1 MKNICVKLS
10 QRENKKYRKMLSSEE
25 MIFPNLTLKM
35 LPFRR
40 TLRGQRSN
48 MAIGFTLQTQRGKNT
63 VLICSRSLYRQQT
76 WTPLPVQSFAKSI
89 ICSLLMTGSSFSKMF
104 PNQNWSHKNGLFIL
118 EKDLHI
124 KPTVRRLS

>member
-25 MIFPNLTLKM
+25 MIFPEFDPENASVSPYT
-35 LPFRR
+35 P
-40 TLRGQRSN
+40 GQRSE

-76 WTPLPVQSFAKSI
+76 WTPLPAQSFVKSI
-89 ICSLLMTGSSFSKMF
+89 ICSLLMTGLSFSKMF